1 MRYVCVWLLAAVAL
15 VVNSVA
21 GFASDVL
28 RPDQKVFLFGGVMVE
43 GTFPGWTN
51 IPFAGGLENNYI
63 VGGALDTKLASYGG
77 FDFGVEVGTA
87 GRFGDGASA
96 EIWGG
101 PSVHYRGFSIGSLTI
116 SPGLVFGLSAVT
128 DAIGIE
134 RQREIDNSGNATLLF
149 YFGPELAFRFKQL
162 PNVEFV
168 FRTHHRS
175 GAEGTLGNMREGAN
189 ANIFGVRFHF

>member
-1 MRYVCVWLLAAVAL
+1 MRHVCLWLLAVVAL
-15 VVNSVA
+15 AVSSVA
-21 GFASDVL
+21 GVASDVL
-28 RPDQKVFLFGGVMVE
+28 RPDQRIFLFGGVMVD

-101 PSVHYRGFSIGSLTI
+101 SSVHYRGFSIGSLTI
-116 SPGLVFGLSAVT
+116 SPGLVLV
-128 DAIGIE
+128 
-134 RQREIDNSGNATLLF
+134 
-149 YFGPELAFRFKQL
+149 
-162 PNVEFV
+162 
-168 FRTHHRS
+168 
-175 GAEGTLGNMREGAN
+175 
-189 ANIFGVRFHF
+189 